1 MFMRREWLS
10 LILGA
15 VLIAFSL
22 SLLYGPLGPHE
33 LLALRRHRRALE
45 AQRTALVERNR
56 KLGTNVQKLRSDNRY
71 LEHLVRRELGYT
83 RSDEIVYK
91 FAPAPPHP

>member
-1 MFMRREWLS
+1 MFVRREWLS

-15 VLIAFSL
+15 LLIVFGL
-22 SLLYGPLGPHE
+22 SLMYGPLGPRD

-45 AQRTALVERNR
+45 ARRAELAARNNQ
-56 KLGTNVQKLRSDNRY
+56 LETNVQKLRSDRRY

-91 FAPAPPHP
+91 FPGAAPAP

>member
-1 MFMRREWLS
+1 MVVRREWLS

-15 VLIAFSL
+15 VLIVFSL
-22 SLLYGPLGPHE
+22 SLLYGPLGPHD

-45 AQRTALVERNR
+45 AQRATLVERNR
-56 KLGTNVQKLRSDNRY
+56 KLGADVQKLRSDNRY
-71 LEHLVRRELGYT
+71 LEHLVRRELGFT

-91 FAPAPPHP
+91 FAAAPAHP